1 MLISKIHLPRR
12 TVLKALG
19 ATVGLPLLDAMIPAG
34 TALARTTA
42 GAVRPCMSFIYFP
55 HGAVMEQW
63 TPVNEGV
70 GLDLAPILA
79 PLAPYRKQLTVVSG
93 LENKSANA
101 PPVHAL
107 TPATWLGCTAPKVG
121 AQACAG
127 VTVDQVAA
135 ARLGGDTRLD
145 SIQVATEAH
154 GGEGS
159 TDPTYGDVYARTIS
173 FRDASTP
180 LAMEHDPRK
189 VFALLFP
196 EDDAR
201 GGGAQPAARRV
212 AAGLASDAGA
222 DCAVFTRRGSV
233 LDLVRD
239 DTAAL
244 SRKLGPRDRAV
255 LDDYLANVR
264 SIERRVQAFVP
275 PTPAPTPEHAGEIPT
290 AFDERM
296 RLMFDLIALAYEANV
311 TRVASFM
318 MAAEVSDQSYDF
330 IGISESFHALSHHGN
345 SPAKLERLAKVQAYN
360 TGLFAKFVSKL
371 AATRDGDGSLLDHSL
386 IVYGSNMSN
395 SNLHDHSG
403 LPVALLGGACGNLVG
418 DRHVRCPEYTPLAN
432 LHVALLNKVGVPT
445 ATFGDSTGSLEAV

>member
-12 TVLKALG
+12 TVLKAIG
-19 ATVGLPLLDAMIPAG
+19 ATVGLPLLEAMIPAG
-34 TALARTTA
+34 TAGRARAQTA
-42 GAVRPCMSFIYFP
+42 GAARPCMSFIYFP
-55 HGAVMEQW
+55 HGAVMDQW
-63 TPVNEGV
+63 TPQNEGV
-70 GLDLAPILA
+70 GLELPPILK

-93 LENKSANA
+93 LENKSATA

-107 TPATWLGCTAPKVG
+107 TPATWLSCTAPKVG

-127 VTVDQVAA
+127 VTVDQFAA
-135 ARLGGDTRLD
+135 ARLGGVTRLD
-145 SIQVATEAH
+145 SIQVATEAQ

-159 TDPTYGDVYARTIS
+159 SDPTYGDVYARTIS

-180 LAMEHDPRK
+180 LTMEHDPRR
-189 VFALLFP
+189 VFAQLFAQ
-196 EDDAR
+196 DAAHGDR
-201 GGGAQPAARRV
+201 DR
-212 AAGLASDAGA
+212 AGA
-222 DCAVFTRRGSV
+222 DHAVFTRRGSV
-233 LDLVRD
+233 LDLVRHD
-239 DTAAL
+239 AVAL

-264 SIERRVQAFVP
+264 SIERRVQSYVP
-275 PTPAPTPEHAGEIPT
+275 PTLTPTSEQASEAPT

-330 IGISESFHALSHHGN
+330 IGVPESFHALSHHGN
-345 SPAKLERLAKVQAYN
+345 NAAKLERLARVQAYN
-360 TGLFAKFVSKL
+360 TELFAKFVSKL
-371 AATRDGDGSLLDHSL
+371 AATPDGDGCLLDHSL

-418 DRHVRCPEYTPLAN
+418 DRHVRCPEHTPLAN
-432 LHVALLNKVGVPT
+432 LHVALLNKVGIPT
-445 ATFGDSTGSLEAV
+445 TGFGDSTGPLRVV

>member
-12 TVLKALG
+12 TVLKAIG
-19 ATVGLPLLDAMIPAG
+19 ATVGLPLLEAMIPAG
-34 TALARTTA
+34 TAARARAQTA
-42 GAVRPCMSFIYFP
+42 GAARPCMSFIYFP
-55 HGAVMEQW
+55 HGAVMDQW
-63 TPVNEGV
+63 TPASEGV
-70 GLDLAPILA
+70 GLELPPILA

-93 LENKSANA
+93 LENKSATA

-121 AQACAG
+121 ALPCAG

-135 ARLGGDTRLD
+135 ARLGADTRYD
-145 SIQVATEAH
+145 SMQVATEPQ

-159 TDPTYGDVYARTIS
+159 TDPNYGDVYARTIS

-180 LAMEHDPRK
+180 LTMEHDPRK
-189 VFALLFP
+189 VFAQLFSQ
-196 EDDAR
+196 DL
-201 GGGAQPAARRV
+201 V
-212 AAGLASDAGA
+212 
-222 DCAVFTRRGSV
+222 TRRGSV

-239 DTAAL
+239 DAAAL

-264 SIERRVQAFVP
+264 SIERRVQSYVP
-275 PTPAPTPEHAGEIPT
+275 PTPEHAGEVPT

-330 IGISESFHALSHHGN
+330 IGIPESFHSLSHHGN
-345 SPAKLERLAKVQAYN
+345 SPPKLERLAKVQAYN

-386 IVYGSNMSN
+386 IVYGSNMSD

-403 LPVALLGGACGNLVG
+403 LPVALLGGGCGTLGG
-418 DRHVRCPEYTPLAN
+418 DRHVRCPEHTPLAN
-432 LHVALLNKVGVPT
+432 LHVALLNKAGVPT
-445 ATFGDSTGSLEAV
+445 TTFGDSTGDLTI

>member
-12 TVLKALG
+12 TVLKAIG

-34 TALARTTA
+34 TALAQTA
-42 GAVRPCMSFIYFP
+42 AAARPCMSFIYFP
-55 HGAVMEQW
+55 HGAVMDQW
-63 TPVNEGV
+63 TPATEGV
-70 GLDLAPILA
+70 GLELAPILA
-79 PLAPYRKQLTVVSG
+79 PLSPYRKQLTVVSG
-93 LENKSANA
+93 LENKSASA

-107 TPATWLGCTAPKVG
+107 TPATWLSCTAPKVG
-121 AQACAG
+121 AQPYAG
-127 VTVDQVAA
+127 VTIDQVVA
-135 ARLGGDTRLD
+135 ARLRGDTRFD
-145 SIQVATEAH
+145 SIQVATEAQ

-173 FRDASTP
+173 FRDPSTP
-180 LAMEHDPRK
+180 LSMEHDPRK
-189 VFALLFP
+189 VFAQLF
-196 EDDAR
+196 
-201 GGGAQPAARRV
+201 AQD
-212 AAGLASDAGA
+212 L
-222 DCAVFTRRGSV
+222 FTRRGSV

-239 DTAAL
+239 DAAAL
-244 SRKLGPRDRAV
+244 SRKLGSRDRAA

-264 SIERRVQAFVP
+264 SIERRVQSYLP
-275 PTPAPTPEHAGEIPT
+275 PTSTLRSQHAGEAPT

-296 RLMFDLIALAYEANV
+296 RLMFDLIALAYEANL

-330 IGISESFHALSHHGN
+330 VGIPESFHALSHHGN
-345 SPAKLERLAKVQAYN
+345 SPAKLERLAKVQTYN

-386 IVYGSNMSN
+386 VVYGSNMSD

-403 LPVALLGGACGNLVG
+403 LPVALLGGACGNLLG
-418 DRHVRCPEYTPLAN
+418 DRHVRCPEHTPLAN

-445 ATFGDSTGSLEAV
+445 TAFGDSTEALRAL